1 MWAGL
6 DIYIYIYIFEIWL
19 LDSYLDNRYNG
30 NRSKCFKEKGSPR
43 LFVVWYLMEMEILTY
58 LAMSQNW

>member
-1 MWAGL
+1 MICKVLGEF
-6 DIYIYIYIFEIWL
+6 DVSGVRYIYIYIYIYIFEIWL

-43 LFVVWYLMEMEILTY
+43 LFVV
-58 LAMSQNW
+58 